1 MKKKFSLFTDD
12 VVENELKKYQV
23 EGEEEIKAEEKAAE
37 EAESAS
43 LQETIEVEPL
53 EKTIEYNADRNFFS
67 IDEEETADTDT
78 TTIISEKTEEY
89 EADDDEEEDEE
100 YEYVTPQYL
109 RNAIL
114 IALLFVVI
122 GAVGSFLLFQN
133 KLSADM
139 RQAYLANGYILTND
153 ATASPADI
161 REGKT
166 AYVHGKLVEGT
177 YIDIDT
183 SNATATAADILEG
196 YTAYVNG
203 EKITGTIPTYDG
215 ATQITPG
222 VKDIVIKKG
231 VYIGKMLN
239 IAGDSDLQSFNI
251 LAGAEIFGVTGSYTG
266 N

>member
-1 MKKKFSLFTDD
+1 
-12 VVENELKKYQV
+12 
-23 EGEEEIKAEEKAAE
+23 
-37 EAESAS
+37 
-43 LQETIEVEPL
+43 
-53 EKTIEYNADRNFFS
+53 
-67 IDEEETADTDT
+67 
-78 TTIISEKTEEY
+78 
-89 EADDDEEEDEE
+89 
-100 YEYVTPQYL
+100 
-109 RNAIL
+109 
-114 IALLFVVI
+114 
-122 GAVGSFLLFQN
+122 
-133 KLSADM
+133 M

-203 EKITGTIPTYDG
+203 EKITYNG

-251 LAGAEIFGVTGSYTG
+251 LSGVEIFGVTGSYTG